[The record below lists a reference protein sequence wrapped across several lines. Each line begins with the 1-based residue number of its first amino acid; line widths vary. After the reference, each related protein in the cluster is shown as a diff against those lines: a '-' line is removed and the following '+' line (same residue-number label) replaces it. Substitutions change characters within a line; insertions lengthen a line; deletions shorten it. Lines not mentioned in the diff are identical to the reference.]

1 MEAAPM
7 QNKRTFILSSILL
20 IFASFNIS
28 WSKSLTV
35 SENGRFLQY
44 DNGTPFFYLGDTA
57 WELFHRLNREQ
68 ADAYLDNR
76 VKKGFT
82 VIQAVILAQ
91 LNGLDEPNPYGALPL
106 KDKDPQKPNE
116 AYFQHV
122 DYIVRQANKFG
133 LVIGMLPT
141 WGKYWSFNNPEQ
153 VIFTEENARAYGK
166 FLGERY
172 KNNSIIWI
180 LGGDHNIHTEKERK
194 IIEAMALGLRA
205 GDGGKHLI
213 TFHPRGPGLS
223 SDYLHDAEWLDFN
236 MFQSSHG
243 GYDHDNGI
251 FAEHDYALKPPK
263 PTLDGEPRYET
274 IPVGF
279 YFAGMNPQDRFDDY
293 DCRQAAYWSLL
304 AGSCGHTYGH
314 NSIWQM
320 YAPGRQ
326 PVISAAI
333 PWNTAL
339 DHPGAFQMGLVR
351 KLFESRPYQK
361 LVPKQSMIKAGPTT
375 GGAKIRATL
384 ADDGSFAFIYSP
396 RGQQFTIDKGV
407 IKGKRV
413 CEIWFDPRYGISY
426 KIHTGDTKG
435 FQTYTPP
442 SNGRGNDWILII
454 ENAEMNLQ

>member
-1 MEAAPM
+1 ML
-7 QNKRTFILSSILL
+7 NKRTFILSSMILL
-20 IFASFNIS
+20 IASFNIV
-28 WSKSLTV
+28 WSKSLKV
-35 SENGRFLQY
+35 SQNGRFLQY
-44 DNGTPFFYLGDTA
+44 DDGKPFFYLGDTA
-57 WELFHRLNREQ
+57 WELFHRLNRQQ
-68 ADAYLDNR
+68 ADKYLENR
-76 VKKGFT
+76 AEKGFT
-82 VIQAVILAQ
+82 VIQAVVLAQ

-106 KDKDPQKPNE
+106 IDKDPQKPNE
-116 AYFQHV
+116 AYFEHV
-122 DYIVRQANKFG
+122 DYIVRQANKLG

-141 WGKYWSFNNPEQ
+141 WGKYWSFNNPRQ
-153 VIFTEENARAYGK
+153 VIFDEKNARTYGE

-180 LGGDHNIHTEKERK
+180 LGGDHNIHTDSERK
-194 IIEAMALGLRA
+194 IIEAMALGIQA
-205 GDGGKHLI
+205 GDDRKHLI

-223 SDYLHDAEWLDFN
+223 SDYFHDAEWLDFN
-236 MFQSSHG
+236 MFQSSHSG
-243 GYDHDNGI
+243 HDHDNGL
-251 FAEHDYALKPPK
+251 FAEHDYMLNPPK

-304 AGSCGHTYGH
+304 AGACGHTYGH

-320 YAPGRQ
+320 WAPGRT
-326 PVISAAI
+326 PIISAAI
-333 PWNTAL
+333 PWNEAL

-361 LVPKQSMIKAGPTT
+361 LVPNQSIIKAGPASS
-375 GGAKIRATL
+375 GGKIRAAV
-384 ADDGSFAFIYSP
+384 ADDSSFAFIYSP
-396 RGQQFTIDKGV
+396 RGQRFTIDKGV

-413 CEIWFDPRYGISY
+413 TEIWFDPRYGIFY

-442 SNGRGNDWILII
+442 TTGRGNDWILII
-454 ENAEMNLQ
+454 ENTEMNFPLP